1 MHAKVGT
8 GRLARRWIAIVFVDI
23 NKLTMRV
30 RSIGIDEIVRNLV
43 FSLATLCVLT
53 SCQNIGPTAVRVGMP
68 EYNAAIL
75 ETSDEI
81 TMLNFVRIRYS
92 ESPYFMEVT
101 NVFTSPSFTAAVG
114 GGGSVTTDLGNSAE
128 LNAEL
133 SYSESPT
140 IVYTPVGG
148 AQFSTRLLEPV
159 GLHTISLL
167 SQGGWNVD
175 RLLRL
180 CVQRING
187 VWNAEIATGPVRATP
202 VPQYETFRR
211 VAETLHDLETSK
223 ELVFEYAARH
233 KARVSNQP
241 IEFDILPEAKKRP
254 EVQQLFADLEL
265 DPNAES
271 YFITNGKHAPGD
283 RNVTIVTRPLLAT
296 MFYLSKGVVVPE
308 RDLKRKAVT
317 VTVDE
322 QGELFD
328 WQLVTGDLFRIES
341 SDTRP
346 ESAFRAVRYRNSWFY
361 IRDDD
366 VESKDTFMLFGS
378 LLSLRAGETP
388 KSATAL
394 TLPVR

>member
-1 MHAKVGT
+1 M
-8 GRLARRWIAIVFVDI
+8 VF
-23 NKLTMRV
+23 
-30 RSIGIDEIVRNLV
+30 RNLML
-43 FSLATLCVLT
+43 SLITAYTLAA
-53 SCQNIGPTAVRVGMP
+53 CQSVGPTAVRAGMP

-75 ETSDEI
+75 ETGDEVM
-81 TMLNFVRIRYS
+81 MLNFVRIRYS

-101 NVFTSPSFTAAVG
+101 NVFTSPSFTASASGGAVVG
-114 GGGSVTTDLGNSAE
+114 GDLGDSGQVGAA
-128 LNAEL
+128 LT
-133 SYSESPT
+133 YSESPT

-148 AQFSTRLLEPV
+148 EQFSTRLLEPV

-202 VPQYETFRR
+202 VPEYETFRR
-211 VAETLHDLETSK
+211 VTETLHVLETSK
-223 ELVFEYAARH
+223 ELVFEYDARQ
-233 KARVSNQP
+233 KANTSTQP
-241 IEFDILPEAKKRP
+241 IEFGILPEAKKRP
-254 EVQQLFADLEL
+254 EVQQLLIDLEL
-265 DPNAES
+265 DPDAQS
-271 YFITNGKHAPGD
+271 YFITDGKHVPGD
-283 RNVTIVTRPLLAT
+283 RNVAIVTRPLLAT

-308 RDLKRKAVT
+308 RDLKGKAVS

-322 QGELFD
+322 HGEPFD
-328 WQLVTGDLFRIES
+328 WELVTGDLFRIES

-346 ESAFRAVRYRNSWFY
+346 ASAFRAVRYRNGWFY

-366 VESKDTFMLFGS
+366 VESKDTFMLFSS

-388 KSATAL
+388 KSSTAL
-394 TLPVR
+394 TLPMR

>member
-1 MHAKVGT
+1 MKRQFIREYLRRHTGIVGACRNAALIVAAACT
-8 GRLARRWIAIVFVDI
+8 LAACQT
-23 NKLTMRV
+23 LGPSSV
-30 RSIGIDEIVRNLV
+30 R
-43 FSLATLCVLT
+43 A
-53 SCQNIGPTAVRVGMP
+53 GMP

-75 ETSDEI
+75 ETSDDI
-81 TMLNFVRIRYS
+81 TMLNFVRIRFS

-101 NVFTSPSFTAAVG
+101 NVFTSPSFTASARG
-114 GGGSVTTDLGNSAE
+114 GAGVTTDLGDSADISAE
-128 LNAEL
+128 LT
-133 SYSESPT
+133 YSEAPT

-148 AQFSTRLLEPV
+148 EQFSTRLLQPV
-159 GLHTISLL
+159 GLHTIGLL
-167 SQGGWNVD
+167 SQGGWNID

-202 VPQYETFRR
+202 LPKYETFRR
-211 VAETLHDLETSK
+211 VAETIHDLETSK
-223 ELVFEYAARH
+223 ELVVDYGQKYRPG
-233 KARVSNQP
+233 VPVQP
-241 IEFDILPEAKKRP
+241 IEFTILPEARQRP
-254 EVQQLFADLEL
+254 EVQQLFIDLEL

-271 YFITNGKHAPGD
+271 YFITEGKHIASD
-283 RNVTIVTRPLLAT
+283 RNVAIVTRPLLAT

-308 RDLKRKAVT
+308 RDLNSKAVS
-317 VTVDE
+317 VTLDE
-322 QGELFD
+322 QGEPFD

-346 ESAFRAVRYRNSWFY
+346 DSAFRAVRYRNHWFY

-366 VESKDTFMLFGS
+366 VESKDTFMLFSS

-388 KSATAL
+388 KSSTAL